1 MSIILPAPLN
11 TFGVLAGSAITNSG
25 PTAVTGNVGI
35 SPSALSSITGFP
47 PGTSTGVI
55 LGPDPV
61 TVSAQSQN
69 VTAYTAA
76 QGLSAGTTISGDQ
89 AGVTLSAPGTYT
101 CAAGLSNTGVWT
113 LDGTAG
119 QQYVFQIV
127 STLIFGTGATLVLTG
142 GLRPQ
147 DVIFAV
153 GSSATIGVSAII
165 QGIILALTSISVNTS
180 ATVNGNLFAQ
190 NGAVTLLSNTVVNP
204 GGAGST
210 GMIVTNEWPLP
221 GGTINSSVLPL
232 PATMRTHQQMT
243 VLVTGDGG
251 HFTFTV
257 NHNFNLSTAQL
268 TDGFPEV
275 EFEPILAAGIT
286 AAPIVTTKTANTVV
300 ITNSAFTGQGL
311 RVRIK
316 RPWSPT
322 E

>member
-11 TFGVLAGSAITNSG
+11 QFGVLAGSTVTSSG
-25 PTAVTGNVGI
+25 PTVVTGNVGV
-35 SPSALSSITGFP
+35 SPGSAITGFP
-47 PGTSTGVI
+47 PATATGVI
-55 LGPDPV
+55 LGPNPV

-69 VTAYTAA
+69 VAAYNAA
-76 QGLSAGTTISGDQ
+76 QGLSAGTTIAGDQ

-101 CAAGLSNTGVWT
+101 CAAALSNTGVFT
-113 LDGTAG
+113 LNGTAG
-119 QQYVFQIV
+119 QQYVFQIG
-127 STLIFGTGATLVLTG
+127 STLTIGNGASIVLTG
-142 GLRPQ
+142 GLRPE
-147 DVIFAV
+147 DVIWAV
-153 GSSATIGVSAII
+153 GSSATIGTTAAM
-165 QGIILALTSISVNTS
+165 QGRVLALTSISVNTG
-180 ATVNGNLFAQ
+180 ATINGVLCAQ
-190 NGAVTLLSNTVVNP
+190 TGAVTLLTNTVVNP
-204 GGAGST
+204 GGGGST

-221 GGTINSSVLPL
+221 GGTINTSVLPL
-232 PATMRTHQQMT
+232 PQTMRAHQQMT

-257 NHNFNLSTAQL
+257 NHNFALSAAQL

-275 EFEPILAAGIT
+275 DFEAILAAGIT

-300 ITNSAFTGQGL
+300 FTCSAFTGQGL

>member
-1 MSIILPAPLN
+1 MSITIPAPLN
-11 TFGVLAGSAITNSG
+11 TFAVLGGSTVTNSG
-25 PTAVTGNVGI
+25 PTVVTGNVGL
-35 SPSALSSITGFP
+35 SPGSAITGFP
-47 PGTSTGVI
+47 PGTATGVI
-55 LGPDPV
+55 LGPNPV

-69 VTAYTAA
+69 VTAYLAA
-76 QGLSAGTTISGDQ
+76 QGLTPGTAIAGDQ
-89 AGVTLSAPGTYT
+89 TGVTLSAPGTYT

-113 LDGTAG
+113 LNGTAG

-165 QGIILALTSISVNTS
+165 QGIILALTSISVNTG
-180 ATVNGNLFAQ
+180 ATVNGDLYAQ
-190 NGAVTLLSNTVVNP
+190 NGAVTLLTNTVTNP
-204 GGAGST
+204 FGSGST

-221 GGTINSSVLPL
+221 GGTINTAILPT
-232 PATMRTHQQMT
+232 AQTMRAHQQMT

-257 NHNFNLSTAQL
+257 NHNFALSAAQL
-268 TDGFPEV
+268 ADGFPESST
-275 EFEPILAAGIT
+275 EAILAAGIT
-286 AAPIVTTKTANTVV
+286 AAPIVTTKTANT
-300 ITNSAFTGQGL
+300 IIYTCSAFTGQGL